1 MSKTD
6 KELDLEILASQL
18 AYAQDAVKDL
28 REALEKAKEEQKPC
42 MSIKIEKAWTEDF
55 VGGIK
60 KLCVRYDAKC
70 GAETLGCFEETQE
83 IKPSE
88 FVGLSINEA
97 NNKFNKIVYPHKRI

>member
-1 MSKTD
+1 
-6 KELDLEILASQL
+6 
-18 AYAQDAVKDL
+18 
-28 REALEKAKEEQKPC
+28 

-70 GAETLGCFEETQE
+70 GAETLGCFKETQE